1 MSRYEWNELVKG
13 WQTEALTCEQV
24 IGQLLLWGQ
33 ETTTQVQQLEAI
45 CTTLKRHLEVIESR
59 LDRLERRPPI

>member
-13 WQTEALTCEQV
+13 WQNERLTAEQA

-33 ETTTQVQQLEAI
+33 ETTAQVQQLAA
-45 CTTLKRHLEVIESR
+45 TVATLKRHLEIT
-59 LDRLERRPPI
+59 